1 MSFPNGSLPRGT
13 MPRVEPPRVEPPGM
27 LSYLRDFFNLF
38 GQMSHARDDRT
49 YILDEPWDWARI
61 SQNPNVTLDMVTVR
75 YPSSTTRP
83 PSVSHRN
90 DTSNITESNS
100 YEKRFDAWVKRHV
113 NLYDDSILTDFRDTM
128 LPIDE
133 DFIGRTIANML
144 NRTRVPDKYSERFE
158 KRVVLSDELEKQYLM
173 VAMLVKFGDASSEI
187 VPCITRY
194 CNGSHSTI
202 PCDRNECVEFYNT
215 WISRLRYFK
224 VSKVICE
231 NHGAH
236 NYPKF
241 KEHYSMV
248 CAFADLELPGE
259 HKDMYLQLRRYHQK
273 WRLLMF
279 WCIENNH
286 VRVAEYLMYLR
297 AKNARK
303 FKEICLKLKTSKI
316 SARIT
321 RPFSKYITHLSRKTE
336 HRRLFTIADNTSSI
350 PIEDMLIHASS
361 HSPAVFDILM
371 QDPSTV
377 WSYTHLFPH
386 GKYHDRLHNT
396 FVNAYDRIRAKYE
409 YDPSFNG
416 ISWPSTN
423 GSVSKVTR
431 ALYRFFSDC
440 ERNL

>member
-1 MSFPNGSLPRGT
+1 MSLPNGSLSSGT
-13 MPRVEPPRVEPPGM
+13 MPRVEPYRVEPPRVEPYRVEPPRVEPPRVEPPIM
-27 LSYLRDFFNLF
+27 LLYMSRIHNLF
-38 GQMSHARDDRT
+38 GQMSHAPNDNT
-49 YILDEPWDWARI
+49 PYIPGEPRNRASI
-61 SQNPNVTLDMVTVR
+61 S
-75 YPSSTTRP
+75 
-83 PSVSHRN
+83 RN

-100 YEKRFDAWVKRHV
+100 YEKRFDEWVKRHV
-113 NLYDDSILTDFRDTM
+113 KLYDDSILADFRDTM

-133 DFIGRTIANML
+133 DFIGRIIANMF
-144 NRTRVPDKYSERFE
+144 NRTRIPDKYSERFE
-158 KRVVLSDELEKQYLM
+158 KRVVLSDELEKEYLR
-173 VAMLVKFGDASSEI
+173 VAMLVKFGDASSES
-187 VPCITRY
+187 VPCFTGY
-194 CNGSHSTI
+194 CNESSSTL
-202 PCDRNECVEFYNT
+202 PCGNECVEFYNT

-231 NHGAH
+231 THGVH